1 MSTGLIDWARRH
13 PAAAHVILSIV
24 IASGVVAV
32 RVLAA
37 LTDPQLLYASRT
49 MVLAIMAE
57 GDYVNL
63 LTIAGHVPEQP
74 LLAGIFVFAGSPTI
88 AAVVLALL
96 GIGGGWKRFLARLL
110 PWGPDRPPGR
120 WWAAYIWLAG
130 GYMAG
135 VGIFYL
141 TTREQVDPFAFL
153 GAGLWSVSA
162 ALLIG
167 PFIDE
172 GGTLEEWGWRGFTFP
187 IMRDSLGWMS
197 AALLL
202 GVIHWA
208 WHFPREVLTVMQG
221 VDLFILVR
229 GQTVFLVLCIML
241 SVVACYFV
249 RMSGGSA
256 IPAIIVHGGT
266 NTLSKAMGQSA
277 PSWGP
282 VDLRTVLV
290 IVAALAIIGLF
301 AAGKLR
307 DGRERAAI
315 E

>member
-1 MSTGLIDWARRH
+1 MPARLLDWARRH
-13 PAAAHVILSIV
+13 PAAAHVILSIA
-24 IASGVVAV
+24 IASAVVVV

-37 LTDPQLLYASRT
+37 IGDPALLYASRT

-57 GDYVNL
+57 GDYTNV
-63 LTIAGHVPEQP
+63 LTIARHVPDQP
-74 LLAGIFVFAGSPTI
+74 LLAGIFIFAGSPTI
-88 AAVVLALL
+88 AAVALALL
-96 GIGGGWKRFLARLL
+96 GVGGGWKRFLARLL

-120 WWAAYIWLAG
+120 WWTAYIWLAG
-130 GYMAG
+130 GYLAG

-141 TTREQVDPFAFL
+141 ATRDVADPFAYL
-153 GAGLWSVSA
+153 GIGVWSISA
-162 ALLIG
+162 ALLVG

-187 IMRDSLGWMS
+187 IMQSRLGWMS

-208 WHFPREVLTVMQG
+208 WHFPREILTLMQG

-229 GQTVFLVLCIML
+229 GQTVFLGLCIML
-241 SVVACYFV
+241 SVVACFFV

-266 NTLSKAMGQSA
+266 NTLAKAMGQSG

-290 IVAALAIIGLF
+290 VVAALAIIGLF

-307 DGRERAAI
+307 DDRERPAV